1 MSPRKEG
8 ETPEMYMYRLEMTQE
23 RHEDEIERISLR
35 VDSVE
40 AVAVEAR
47 GIAMQTNTMI
57 ELMPQRVIEAIEAKN
72 RTKSMDLRDWLVVL
86 AGIGGMIT
94 AIVVAVVK

>member
-57 ELMPQRVIEAIEAKN
+57 ELMPQRVIEEMKKQKDRGLN
-72 RTKSMDLRDWLVVL
+72 WVV
-86 AGIGGMIT
+86 GIASIIGTIA
-94 AIVVAVVK
+94 AIVIAVVK